1 MYSQGCWVVAGKAA
15 SWSQGTLPHT
25 SCSTSTVRQA
35 NKWLARQLT
44 SHLTASYFLQSCQ
57 ECKIGK
63 VKKGFIDFSQCIY
76 WYIFTTNLPTPTKKG
91 GIGNKVMTFFG
102 TLLDLCHVYIKKEI
116 STSNAIVK
124 FGTSDEQ
131 KCRCS
136 RLLCSCYKL
145 CSRSSLNNESLRLDN
160 TCKCRCRACKG
171 DHSRRDT
178 KITKSLYE

>member
-1 MYSQGCWVVAGKAA
+1 MAGKAA

-63 VKKGFIDFSQCIY
+63 VKKVSSNFLNEFIDTFLQQTC
-76 WYIFTTNLPTPTKKG
+76 PPPPPTKKG
-91 GIGNKVMTFFG
+91 GMRNKVMTFFG

-131 KCRCS
+131 KCRYS
-136 RLLCSCYKL
+136 RLLCSCY
-145 CSRSSLNNESLRLDN
+145 
-160 TCKCRCRACKG
+160 
-171 DHSRRDT
+171 
-178 KITKSLYE
+178 